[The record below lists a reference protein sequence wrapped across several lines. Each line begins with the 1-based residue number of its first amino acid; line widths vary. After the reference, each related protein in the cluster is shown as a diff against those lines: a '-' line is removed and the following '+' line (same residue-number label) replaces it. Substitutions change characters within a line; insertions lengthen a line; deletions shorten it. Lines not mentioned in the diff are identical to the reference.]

1 MIAGGTQRP
10 VAILAGGGKLP
21 PLVAAAALRKGQ
33 APVVFAIAG
42 EAEPSAFQPSPV
54 HVVRWGEIGRMFRLT
69 EEAGCREAVFIGS
82 IVHRPDFRALSPDL
96 GTVKLIPRIIQL
108 MSGRDGSLLDGV
120 TRMFEE
126 KGIRIV
132 SPLAIAPGLAL
143 PDGCLTGDLSAES
156 ARDIEVARKAAQE
169 IGKRDIAQGAVAIDG
184 RVAAVEDTDG
194 TDAMLARV
202 AALRKSGALPKAGGV
217 LVKCLKPSQDGRH
230 DLPTIGPQ
238 TAERAAHAGLV
249 GVAAEAGRTILVGR
263 DETVDAFRRA
273 GLFLAGFQPAP
284 QSKHG

>member
-1 MIAGGTQRP
+1 
-10 VAILAGGGKLP
+10 
-21 PLVAAAALRKGQ
+21 
-33 APVVFAIAG
+33 
-42 EAEPSAFQPSPV
+42 
-54 HVVRWGEIGRMFRLT
+54 
-69 EEAGCREAVFIGS
+69 VFIGS
-82 IVHRPDFRALSPDL
+82 ISRRPDFRALRPDL
-96 GTVKLIPRIIQL
+96 GTVQLIPRIIKL

-126 KGIRIV
+126 KGIRVV
-132 SPLAIAPGLAL
+132 SPLAIAPDLAL
-143 PDGCLTGDLSAES
+143 PEGCLTGDLSAES
-156 ARDIEVARKAAQE
+156 ARDIEVAREAAQE

-202 AALRKSGALPKAGGV
+202 TALRKSGALPKTGGV

-249 GVAAEAGRTILVGR
+249 GVAGETERTILVGR

-273 GLFLAGFQPAP
+273 GLFLAGLGPAAH
-284 QSKHG
+284 SRHG